1 MAKIMPFKGFRY
13 HTDKIKDIAHV
24 VCPPYD
30 IISPE
35 AQERYYQLH
44 DHNMIRV
51 ELGKDLPEDTPSN
64 NRYTRAA
71 AYLADWQRQGFLIQN
86 QVPSL
91 YLYMMSYLHPQEG
104 PKTLKGFLTLVQL
117 EDPETSRI
125 LPHEW
130 TFPKAKHDRLQLL
143 RACHANTS
151 PVFSLYSDP
160 DNQVMARLEKSVN
173 GAKPHNS
180 FVGED
185 EIQHRLWI
193 VSDPGVQRAVAEQ
206 LKDQPLF
213 IADGHHRYE
222 TALNFRNEMRVG
234 SPDSPKPYDRVLMF
248 LTGMNDPGISLMPIH
263 RVILNPLPCDVRT
276 LQERLR
282 KTFEI
287 IPLPFTERNEPEIR
301 RQLFQEMRRS
311 GSTKTVFGMYSQ
323 GEQGY
328 QLLILK
334 EDARPAS
341 APSRPGRPVDRL
353 DVAIFQRCVLQ
364 EALGMEDVAAK
375 KEGLIQF
382 IKDEDAAI
390 RAVRSGTAGA
400 AFFLNATR
408 VDQVREV
415 VMSGDRMPQKS
426 TYFYPK
432 PLTGLVLNIF

>member
-1 MAKIMPFKGFRY
+1 MANIMPFKGFRY
-13 HTDKIKDIAHV
+13 NTDKIKDIAHV

-51 ELGKDLPEDTPSN
+51 ELGKDLKEDTPTY
-64 NRYTRAA
+64 NRYARAA

-86 QVPSL
+86 PAPAL
-91 YLYMMSYLHPQEG
+91 YLYMMSYRHPQEG

-117 EDPETSRI
+117 EDPETGRI

-130 TFPKAKHDRLQLL
+130 TFPKAKLDRLQLL
-143 RACHANTS
+143 RECHANTS
-151 PVFSLYSDP
+151 PIFSLYSDP
-160 DNQVMARLEKSVN
+160 ENQITAALEKSVN
-173 GAKPHNS
+173 GAKPLNS

-193 VSDPGVQRAVAEQ
+193 VSNPDVQRAVAEQ
-206 LKDQPLF
+206 LKDQLLF

-222 TALNFRNEMRVG
+222 TALDFRNEMRVG
-234 SPDSPKPYDRVLMF
+234 SPDSPKPYDWVLMF
-248 LTGMNDPGISLMPIH
+248 LTSMNDPGISLMPIH
-263 RVILNPLPCDVRT
+263 RVIANPLPCDVRT
-276 LQERLR
+276 LQQRLQ
-282 KTFEI
+282 KTFDI
-287 IPLPFTERNEPEIR
+287 ISLPFTQTNEPPIR
-301 RQLFQEMRRS
+301 KQLFEEMRRW
-311 GSTKTVFGMYSQ
+311 GSTKTVFGMYSE

-328 QLLILK
+328 RLLILK
-334 EDARPAS
+334 KDARPAS
-341 APSRPGRPVDRL
+341 TPSRPGRPVDGL
-353 DVAIFQRCVLQ
+353 DVALFQRCVLQ
-364 EALGMEDVAAK
+364 EALGLEDVAAK

-382 IKDEDAAI
+382 MKDEDAAI

-400 AFFLNATR
+400 AFFLNPTR
-408 VDQVREV
+408 VDQVQEV